1 MRAKKPL
8 DVPEEDLVVWDVVL
22 KLALVNRFTSEKD
35 NEILYRKTI
44 RLLAALALKKVKS
57 MKETKE

>member
-1 MRAKKPL
+1 MGCC
-8 DVPEEDLVVWDVVL
+8 L
-22 KLALVNRFTSEKD
+22 KISLINRFTSEKD